1 MKASG
6 ARNATTLSEAQWNCI
21 SDLTETLRPF
31 KEAQELLEGEKY
43 VTISL
48 VPDLICAIRIAL
60 KAQLNEASCTSYMK
74 AVLEK
79 LLESFAAEWG
89 SGDPGTMYDEHTHT
103 GRSNRHVGFRVS
115 QMMAAFLDPRTKNLT
130 CFDER
135 DKYRIIDDVRKAAVK
150 LRSSAGQQ
158 NKPTA
163 VATTDTSLIS
173 SPAKRVCLRASM
185 FGAQTSS
192 VQHEISDVEMSVLEA
207 VNTEIVRYQF
217 EPKLEYVTGK
227 DSQGKDVLGNP
238 LEWWRNHE
246 TKFSTLAALAR
257 KLLCIPATSAP
268 SERIFSHAGQTV
280 SSLRSSLSPSN
291 VSELVFLHDSWET
304 IEKLTP
310 SDK

>member
-1 MKASG
+1 
-6 ARNATTLSEAQWNCI
+6 
-21 SDLTETLRPF
+21 
-31 KEAQELLEGEKY
+31 
-43 VTISL
+43 
-48 VPDLICAIRIAL
+48 
-60 KAQLNEASCTSYMK
+60 
-74 AVLEK
+74 
-79 LLESFAAEWG
+79 
-89 SGDPGTMYDEHTHT
+89 
-103 GRSNRHVGFRVS
+103 
-115 QMMAAFLDPRTKNLT
+115 
-130 CFDER
+130 
-135 DKYRIIDDVRKAAVK
+135 
-150 LRSSAGQQ
+150 
-158 NKPTA
+158 
-163 VATTDTSLIS
+163 
-173 SPAKRVCLRASM
+173 M

-246 TKFSTLAALAR
+246 TKFSTLAALVR

-280 SSLRSSLSPSN
+280 SGLRSSLSPSN